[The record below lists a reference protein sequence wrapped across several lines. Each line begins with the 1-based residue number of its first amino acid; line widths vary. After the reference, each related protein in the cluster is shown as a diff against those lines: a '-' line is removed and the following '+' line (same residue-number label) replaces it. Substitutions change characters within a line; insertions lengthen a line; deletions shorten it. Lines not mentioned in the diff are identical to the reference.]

1 MHATPLHTCR
11 MGFCGEIWPFFRP
24 SFGNMTQ
31 YLEDN
36 NLDYNS
42 VLGIIPTGWAD
53 SSNWNKRHA
62 REEKG
67 NAAVQLIPYSEH
79 SNYTELVEFVTFLKP
94 RLVIP
99 TVFSDENDRKAIIRR
114 FAPLLDHN
122 ANKRAFFASMAADK
136 GSFTASEAASTASG
150 EQMPH
155 LPRNEQDLVDNAS
168 STDEDVCIVEHI
180 TAVTTSSTATAS
192 AYWECTACTYRHHH
206 HEASY
211 LQCSMCGA
219 ARHHDPQHQQTALDA
234 AKPQPSPRDS
244 STPDRVQLPKRA
256 NSAGSS
262 SAGAASPVSG
272 SSAKKA
278 RAQPK
283 IASFFAL
290 RHGSGSG
297 MD

>member
-1 MHATPLHTCR
+1 MRYSKAMLSYPKLKEGGLDRVYLDTTYGHPKHVFRPQNDSIAAIVDIVKEKILLAVAKATGLKVYCDERKLRIVECLGLSEEDRGCFTSDMHATPLHTCR

-122 ANKRAFFASMAADK
+122 ANKRAFFASMVADK
-136 GSFTASEAASTASG
+136 GSSTPSEAASTASG
-150 EQMPH
+150 EQIPH
-155 LPRNEQDLVDNAS
+155 LPRNEQDLVENAS
-168 STDEDVCIVEHI
+168 STDE
-180 TAVTTSSTATAS
+180 
-192 AYWECTACTYRHHH
+192 
-206 HEASY
+206 
-211 LQCSMCGA
+211 
-219 ARHHDPQHQQTALDA
+219 
-234 AKPQPSPRDS
+234 
-244 STPDRVQLPKRA
+244 
-256 NSAGSS
+256 
-262 SAGAASPVSG
+262 SG
-272 SSAKKA
+272 
-278 RAQPK
+278 
-283 IASFFAL
+283 I
-290 RHGSGSG
+290 
-297 MD
+297 